1 MPIKDPDKRKA
12 AQRKADAKRK
22 GKRTRNWAC
31 LLYPESANERW
42 QAILSEMS
50 VKCFVS
56 PLHDKDVWSD
66 YDEADNP
73 EHKAGS
79 PKKAHYHVQFL
90 FSAVKTKEQVEEIAE
105 KLGATNCI
113 QIEDA
118 QAYAR
123 YLCHLGCKDKHEY
136 STDDVL
142 QFGGINYQEFIQST
156 MDVVKAIAEMEV
168 WCEEQGVTSYAR
180 LSAYVRSERPD
191 LYRILVFNGRHL
203 KDVLK
208 AMEWEAKK
216 EAEED
221 RSSLMEALT
230 LGREATR

>member
-1 MPIKDPDKRKA
+1 
-12 AQRKADAKRK
+12 
-22 GKRTRNWAC
+22 
-31 LLYPESANERW
+31 
-42 QAILSEMS
+42 
-50 VKCFVS
+50 
-56 PLHDKDVWSD
+56 
-66 YDEADNP
+66 
-73 EHKAGS
+73 
-79 PKKAHYHVQFL
+79 
-90 FSAVKTKEQVEEIAE
+90 
-105 KLGATNCI
+105 
-113 QIEDA
+113 
-118 QAYAR
+118 
-123 YLCHLGCKDKHEY
+123 
-136 STDDVL
+136 
-142 QFGGINYQEFIQST
+142 